1 MQAKEYASL
10 KKQARRT
17 FHIDFSFDALQL
29 LFGLIFLTLIVVKEI
44 KDHIEQIK
52 RLCRTHSVKSL
63 FAFGSVVSNT
73 LKNTSDI
80 DLLVDIDSKDPI
92 DYSDNYFEL
101 KFQLE
106 SILKRPVDLLEDKS
120 LKNPFLKK
128 QIDNIKVLIYGR

>member
-1 MQAKEYASL
+1 M
-10 KKQARRT
+10 
-17 FHIDFSFDALQL
+17 
-29 LFGLIFLTLIVVKEI
+29 KEI

-128 QIDNIKVLIYGR
+128 QIDNTKVLIYGR